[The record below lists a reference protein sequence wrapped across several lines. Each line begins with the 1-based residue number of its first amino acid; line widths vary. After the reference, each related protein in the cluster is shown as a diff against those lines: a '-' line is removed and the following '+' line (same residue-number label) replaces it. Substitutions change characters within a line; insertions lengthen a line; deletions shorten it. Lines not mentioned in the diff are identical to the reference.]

1 MSSMRAT
8 SRWLRLG
15 GSAIFTIDYGTYQFE
30 EPRALPPAE
39 AAEAAAHALLV
50 DVR

>member
-1 MSSMRAT
+1 MRAT

-15 GSAIFTIDYGTYQFE
+15 GSAILAIDYGTYQFE
-30 EPRALPPAE
+30 EPCELPPAE
-39 AAEAAAHALLV
+39 AAQVAAHAPLV